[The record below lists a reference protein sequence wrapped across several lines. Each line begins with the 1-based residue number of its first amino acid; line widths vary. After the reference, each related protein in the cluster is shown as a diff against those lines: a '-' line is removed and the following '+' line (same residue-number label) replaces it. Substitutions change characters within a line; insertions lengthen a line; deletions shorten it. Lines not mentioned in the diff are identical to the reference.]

1 MSKMSNATRC
11 HRHCKNM
18 IYYARFFKRHKKMKV
33 CKFGGSS
40 FVDAGQLAKVIDI
53 VLSDL
58 RRR

>member
-1 MSKMSNATRC
+1 
-11 HRHCKNM
+11 
-18 IYYARFFKRHKKMKV
+18 MKV